1 MGRMPSM
8 YMGYPRF
15 AYGGYSFM
23 IVDPWPY
30 DWAANWYDSDDVYVA
45 YDDGYYLYD
54 RYHPGE
60 RLAISVIM

>member
-1 MGRMPSM
+1 MPSM

-30 DWAANWYDSDDVYVA
+30 DWAANWYDSDDVYVE
-45 YDDGYYLYD
+45 YNDGGYYMYN
-54 RYHPGE
+54 RGQPGV
-60 RLAISVIM
+60 RISINIL